1 MLVHLRHDGNDA
13 GLGMGLRIGRIQ
25 AVYVGEDDE
34 QVGFDE
40 IADHSR
46 QGIVV
51 ADFKLVDSYDIVFV
65 DDGDDAH
72 LQHRQQ
78 GIARIHE
85 LLTVLGIH
93 ARQQYLTDVLP
104 VFAEHLFIS
113 VHEDAL
119 PDGATACFS
128 RIVLGRADSPFN

>member
-1 MLVHLRHDGNDA
+1 
-13 GLGMGLRIGRIQ
+13 MGLRIGRIQ

-46 QGIVV
+46 QGVVV
-51 ADFKLVDSYDIVFV
+51 ADFKLVDGYDIVFV

-78 GIARIHE
+78 GIARIHKF
-85 LLTVLGIH
+85 LTVLGIH

-113 VHEDAL
+113 MHEDAL
-119 PDGATACFS
+119 PNGGDGLLFADRLGPRRQPQRPHAGADGA
-128 RIVLGRADSPFN
+128 